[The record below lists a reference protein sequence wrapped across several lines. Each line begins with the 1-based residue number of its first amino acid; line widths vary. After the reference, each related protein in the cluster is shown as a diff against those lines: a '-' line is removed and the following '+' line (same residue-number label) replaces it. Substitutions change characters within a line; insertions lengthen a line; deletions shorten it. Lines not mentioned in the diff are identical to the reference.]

1 MFSLVNTR
9 NAGLGPISTC
19 CKLLNR
25 KRKQPRC
32 LQAAHIWA
40 NQERGAALMR
50 AGGQRREDELSEIR
64 SPQLTGTYGQL
75 NDEGAEL
82 AGLKR

>member
-1 MFSLVNTR
+1 
-9 NAGLGPISTC
+9 
-19 CKLLNR
+19 
-25 KRKQPRC
+25 
-32 LQAAHIWA
+32 
-40 NQERGAALMR
+40 MR
-50 AGGQRREDELSEIR
+50 ADGQRREDELSEIR

>member
-9 NAGLGPISTC
+9 NAGLVPISIS

-40 NQERGAALMR
+40 NEESGAALMR
-50 AGGQRREDELSEIR
+50 ADGQRRDDEFQSSVAATDR
-64 SPQLTGTYGQL
+64 PHSQL